1 MDKADFQIIRRFL
14 ENELMNYKRMQG
26 IVKGVDIEGIGVQ
39 AQVLSG
45 MPHTI
50 TNKFSSVVE
59 VQAFNRNE
67 LKELKKDINRIKNC
81 LSILKQDILL
91 FSVTELIING
101 HSLPVTIKKYKQI
114 TGDYY
119 SEGYFKYNKNKA
131 LQIMTKHLIDI
142 KFRVRPS

>member
-1 MDKADFQIIRRFL
+1 
-14 ENELMNYKRMQG
+14 MQG
-26 IVKGVDIEGIGVQ
+26 LVEGVHIEGVGIQ

-50 TNKFSSVVE
+50 TNKFSSIVE
-59 VQAFNRNE
+59 VQAFDRKE

-91 FSVTELIING
+91 FTITELIING
-101 HSLPVTIKKYKQI
+101 NTLQYTIKKYKQI
-114 TGDYY
+114 TGEYY
-119 SEGYFKYNKNKA
+119 SEGYFKDKRKKA
-131 LQIMTKHLIDI
+131 LNEMTKHLIDI

>member
-1 MDKADFQIIRRFL
+1 
-14 ENELMNYKRMQG
+14 MQG
-26 IVKGVDIEGIGVQ
+26 IVKGVDIERIGVQ

-59 VQAFNRNE
+59 VQAFNRSE
-67 LKELKKDINRIKNC
+67 LKELKKDICRIKNC

-101 HSLPVTIKKYKQI
+101 NSLQYTINKYKEI

-119 SEGYFKYNKNKA
+119 SKGYFKYNKNKA
-131 LQIMTKHLIDI
+131 LNEMTKHLIDI